1 MSIINVNYVQW
12 KLFSSLFLHKMVLNL
27 QNTTEH
33 SVCEQLLLQQ
43 GIFNNDT
50 LITVGFN

>member
-1 MSIINVNYVQW
+1 MLIM
-12 KLFSSLFLHKMVLNL
+12 FSDDCSLLYFFFIFAQNDLNL
-27 QNTTEH
+27 QNATEH
-33 SVCEQLLLQQ
+33 SVCEQLLQQ